1 MMRTIGAG
9 EDYMMSGTITRK
21 WEKDGE
27 KLVDMNIAVG
37 TQLGPGYR
45 CGGTLALPSRG

>member
-1 MMRTIGAG
+1 V
-9 EDYMMSGTITRK
+9 ITRK

-27 KLVDMNIAVG
+27 KRVDMDIAID

-45 CGGTLALPSRG
+45 CSGTLALPSRADV